1 MPTRS
6 IALIGDCD
14 PDVIAY
20 RAIPLATQFQ
30 PERASLN
37 GRNHPLVAAF
47 VAAVQT
53 NSADHFAPRLK
64 NAKRESEL
72 RTDSARD
79 EAA

>member
-6 IALIGDCD
+6 IALIGDRD

-20 RAIPLATQFQ
+20 RAISLATQFQ
-30 PERASLN
+30 LERASLN
-37 GRNHPLVAAF
+37 GRDHPWW
-47 VAAVQT
+47 Q
-53 NSADHFAPRLK
+53 RLSLASNK
-64 NAKRESEL
+64 QCRSLRAKTQYAKRESEL